1 MRKEIEWR
9 DAMNESPLELADCDL
24 LRTDDVLCLMD
35 DGTMTV
41 CWYDIE
47 DDLWVEAWGERAVAI
62 ASGKHVTHW
71 AYLPDGPS
79 A

>member
-1 MRKEIEWR
+1 MQKFEWCDARHEI
-9 DAMNESPLELADCDL
+9 PLEIDNDDL
-24 LRTDDVLCLMD
+24 LRPPDVLCVMD

-47 DDLWVEAWGERAVAI
+47 DDLWVEAWGEKAVAL

>member
-1 MRKEIEWR
+1 MNDFEWCDASHEI
-9 DAMNESPLELADCDL
+9 PLEITSSDL
-24 LRTDDVLCLMD
+24 LRTDDVLCLMS

-47 DDLWVEAWGERAVAI
+47 DDLWVEAWGEKAVAL

-71 AYLPDGPS
+71 AYLPEGPS